1 MPRIYLSPERRPAPH
16 GKYLGKDMYERKYC
30 YHLAELIAER
40 VHPSVEVEIADPE
53 MLILDRTSYANNQS
67 FDAYICIHTNAAVK
81 PNTAT
86 GCEMLL
92 QGNSASKHLNQ
103 LIYDGITALY
113 PSTRGLKDGS
123 YYIENNYTKCVTA
136 YAEIAFH
143 DNSRDVDFLLKDKER
158 IADAFVS
165 AIHSYFGITASGG
178 DWVQKFNAFENKL
191 YDLVD
196 SWTALYRSM
205 VSGE

>member
-40 VHPSVEVEIADPE
+40 VHPSVKVEIADPE
-53 MLILDRTSYANNQS
+53 MTILDRTSYANNQS
-67 FDAYICIHTNAAVK
+67 FDAYICIHTNAAAN

-86 GCEMLL
+86 GCEMLV
-92 QGNSASKHLNQ
+92 QQNEDSKRLNQ

-113 PSTRGLKDGS
+113 PSKRGLKDGS
-123 YYIENNYTKCVTA
+123 KYIENNSTNCITA

-143 DNSRDVDFLLKDKER
+143 DNLRDVYFLLQYKDK

-165 AIHSYFGITASGG
+165 AIHLYFGITASGG
-178 DWVQKFNAFENKL
+178 DWVQKFNAFENEL
-191 YDLVD
+191 LDLVD
-196 SWTALYRSM
+196 SWNGLYRSM